1 MIQLNHRKEVNII
14 AKSKN
19 EIQREYEKRTG
30 YAAQAKYKKNT
41 TKQIA
46 LQLNLKTDIDI
57 LQKLEEVP
65 NKQGYIKKLIRDDIS
80 KNG

>member
-1 MIQLNHRKEVNII
+1 MNII

-57 LQKLEEVP
+57 LQKLEEVQ
-65 NKQGYIKKLIRDDIS
+65 NKQGYIKQLIRDDIS